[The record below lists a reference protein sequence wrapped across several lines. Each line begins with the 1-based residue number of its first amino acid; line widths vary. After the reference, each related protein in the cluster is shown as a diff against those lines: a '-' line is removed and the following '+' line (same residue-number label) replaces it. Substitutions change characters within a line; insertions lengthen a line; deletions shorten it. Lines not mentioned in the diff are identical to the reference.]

1 LRDTVRVGLIGA
13 GFVGEIH
20 ARSYLRNRDLGVKIK
35 AVAAVPQD
43 QAEVL
48 ARKVGADFSTDN
60 YHEILDCKEIDLV
73 DICVPNY
80 LHKKFVIEAAQAGKH
95 IVCEKPLTG
104 YFGEPGRESAAAA
117 SPRRRMLEEAVKSAD
132 EMVEAARRNGVMLGY
147 AENWLYSPAVQKAR
161 NLAVASGGTI
171 MEMKAQEA
179 HSGSHATYAKMWQ
192 YAGGGSVVRL
202 GCHPI
207 GVSMYMKAEEGLA
220 RDGKPI
226 TVQSV
231 MAEVGNLATI
241 ESFRREEKKWLV
253 HDWQDVE
260 NWATIIMTFTDGA
273 RAIIS
278 ASDVVLGG
286 MEDNLE
292 MYLSNARINCKLTRN
307 NACEAFAPDPSIFA
321 SEYIAEKLETKAGWS
336 FPSIDEEYLLGYPQE
351 ARDFVEA
358 VLFDRQPLING
369 KLGRDVVEVL
379 YSAYVSAEEGRRVEL
394 PSGHPEG

>member
-1 LRDTVRVGLIGA
+1 LRDPVRVGLIGA

-20 ARSYLRNRDLGVKIK
+20 ARSYLRNRDLGVEIT
-35 AVAAVPQD
+35 AVAAVPKD
-43 QAEVL
+43 QAGVL
-48 ARKVGADFSTDN
+48 ARKVGADLCTDD
-60 YHEILDCKEIDLV
+60 YREILDCKEIDLV
-73 DICVPNY
+73 DICVPNH
-80 LHKKFVIEAAQAGKH
+80 LHKKFAIEAAQAGKH
-95 IVCEKPLTG
+95 VVCEKPLTG
-104 YFGEPGRESAAAA
+104 YFGEPGRESSAGA
-117 SPRRRMLEEAVKSAD
+117 SPKRRMLEEAVKSAD
-132 EMVEAARRNGVMLGY
+132 EMVEAARHNGVMLGY
-147 AENWLYSPAVQKAR
+147 AENWLYSPAVQKAK

-171 MEMKAQEA
+171 MEMRAQEA
-179 HSGSHATYAKMWQ
+179 HSGSHATYAKTWQ

-231 MAEVGNLATI
+231 TAEVGNLAAV

-253 HDWQDVE
+253 DDWQDVE
-260 NWATIIMTFTDGA
+260 NWAAIILTFSDGT

-292 MYLSNARINCKLTRN
+292 MCLSNARILCNLTRS
-307 NACEAFAPDPSIFA
+307 NACQAFAPDPAIFA
-321 SEYIAEKLETKAGWS
+321 REYIAEKLETKAGWS

-351 ARDFVEA
+351 ARDFIEA
-358 VLFDRQPLING
+358 VRFDRQPLITG
-369 KLGRDVVEVL
+369 KLGRDVVEIL
-379 YSAYVSAEEGRRVEL
+379 YCAYLSAEEGRRVEL
-394 PSGHPEG
+394 PVC

>member
-1 LRDTVRVGLIGA
+1 MKGKVGVGLIGA
-13 GFVGEIH
+13 GFVAEIH
-20 ARSYLRNRDLGVKIK
+20 ARSYLRNRDLGVDIK
-35 AVAAVPQD
+35 AVAAIPRD
-43 QAEVL
+43 QADAL
-48 ARKVGADFSTDN
+48 ARKIGADFSTDD
-60 YHEILDCKEIDLV
+60 YHEILECKEIDLV
-73 DICVPNY
+73 DICVPNH
-80 LHKKFVIEAAQAGKH
+80 LHRIMVIEAAQAGKH

-104 YFGEPGRESAAAA
+104 YFGEPGRESSAAA
-117 SPRRRMLEEAVKSAD
+117 SPKRHMLKEAMKSAD
-132 EMVEAARRNGVMLGY
+132 EMVEAARQNGVILGY

-161 NLAVASGGTI
+161 NLAVTSGGTI
-171 MEMKAQEA
+171 MEMRAQEA
-179 HSGSHATYAKMWQ
+179 HSGSHATYAKRWQ

-220 RDGKPI
+220 RDGRPI
-226 TVQSV
+226 TVRSI

-241 ESFRREEKKWLV
+241 DSFRREEKKWLV

-286 MEDNLE
+286 MEDNLQ
-292 MYLSNARINCKLTRN
+292 MYLSNARINCNLTRN

-321 SEYIAEKLETKAGWS
+321 REYITEKLETKAGWS

-358 VLFDRQPLING
+358 VLFGRQPLITG

-379 YSAYVSAEEGRRVEL
+379 YGAYLSAEEGRRVEL
-394 PSGHPEG
+394 PV